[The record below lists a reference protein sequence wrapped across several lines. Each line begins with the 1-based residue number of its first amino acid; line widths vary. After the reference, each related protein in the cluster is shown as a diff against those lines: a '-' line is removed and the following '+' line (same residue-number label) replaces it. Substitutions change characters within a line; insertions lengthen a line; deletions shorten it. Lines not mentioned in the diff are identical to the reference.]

1 MIPEYTM
8 DKLSYSVMISRLCL
22 VLTGMLLC
30 SVDMLAQHSWRW
42 LSYNSTRKDQ
52 YAVAISTDNRHAAT
66 VGVGGSMFVTSDS
79 SVTWEPREV
88 RVMEG
93 FTSAAYSS
101 DSTLIVTAGVGAV
114 YRSEDH
120 FRTWTRIV
128 VNAQDSLTCVRRLS
142 KGVLLCTGRNGT
154 VYRSTDAGKSW
165 TSVLAALPVA
175 LYHIACAPDGRAMAV
190 GGRGVVML
198 SRDGGSTWTQASMQ
212 APDSVTLMRVCYVND
227 SVWVIAGNVSYL
239 ARTTDDGR
247 AWERKEPIPAR
258 AGRRFWIRSLAF
270 TSDGSGVMID
280 DNMYDP
286 KATISI
292 TRDGGATWS
301 PGYVGSAPWLEEIM
315 MLYLFDLSF
324 WPNSK
329 RAVVAGMREFV
340 HDFELIQGMFSKHYE
355 YNVRVEGSYDE
366 QRRPIFL
373 KQASAQTYFVCKDS
387 ARVQMLTE
395 YDSQT
400 DRLIRRWRNS
410 DSSGSWNSSTRTSS
424 ALQYDNAYKP
434 SDSTVVIIADSSVED
449 GTELQSFGRI
459 LTTTDGGRTW
469 HRSETSSTL
478 IGEWQAG
485 LWRSSRSGALHV
497 VARKLLLTDDG
508 GITWRSVSY
517 PAGYRDFTLAF
528 VSADS
533 LSYLVF
539 ARDTIGGRTDLL
551 RLRSDDTW
559 QEILSDV
566 PVDKFAVRDGTFSVL
581 FSTTDRSH
589 LLTEHDGSA
598 ARVVRVA
605 DSKGEDT
612 DYRAKACFVGNV
624 LVALRPTLNVHISRD
639 SGRTFTDA
647 VRDPVLTYL
656 DTPWNPQYSFITA
669 FSVNNTLLFSR
680 SDGLSLACVIDQ
692 TTNVDEEA
700 TDIFTYPPYP
710 NPFTSRVRIDVAW
723 YLTVAPESV
732 TLHVYDA
739 LGRHVRD
746 LTQQLRT
753 AALRHSSSVLFDA
766 SDLPP
771 GIYFIVS
778 RARGQTSTR
787 QVLLQR

>member
-1 MIPEYTM
+1 
-8 DKLSYSVMISRLCL
+8 
-22 VLTGMLLC
+22 
-30 SVDMLAQHSWRW
+30 
-42 LSYNSTRKDQ
+42 
-52 YAVAISTDNRHAAT
+52 
-66 VGVGGSMFVTSDS
+66 
-79 SVTWEPREV
+79 
-88 RVMEG
+88 
-93 FTSAAYSS
+93 
-101 DSTLIVTAGVGAV
+101 
-114 YRSEDH
+114 
-120 FRTWTRIV
+120 
-128 VNAQDSLTCVRRLS
+128 
-142 KGVLLCTGRNGT
+142 
-154 VYRSTDAGKSW
+154 
-165 TSVLAALPVA
+165 
-175 LYHIACAPDGRAMAV
+175 
-190 GGRGVVML
+190 
-198 SRDGGSTWTQASMQ
+198 
-212 APDSVTLMRVCYVND
+212 
-227 SVWVIAGNVSYL
+227 
-239 ARTTDDGR
+239 
-247 AWERKEPIPAR
+247 
-258 AGRRFWIRSLAF
+258 
-270 TSDGSGVMID
+270 
-280 DNMYDP
+280 
-286 KATISI
+286 
-292 TRDGGATWS
+292 
-301 PGYVGSAPWLEEIM
+301 
-315 MLYLFDLSF
+315 
-324 WPNSK
+324 
-329 RAVVAGMREFV
+329 
-340 HDFELIQGMFSKHYE
+340 MFSKHYE
-355 YNVRVEGSYDE
+355 YNVRVVCTTDE

-449 GTELQSFGRI
+449 GTELRSFGRI

-566 PVDKFAVRDGTFSVL
+566 PVEKFAVRDGTFSVL

-680 SDGLSLACVIDQ
+680 NDGLSLACVIDQ

-771 GIYFIVS
+771 GTYFIVS